1 MHYATQ
7 PLVQYQKILNGKNC
21 AQSGILEHT
30 VLDQKIEVAAGKLN
44 KELFQLETDKR
55 DLENRLELAD
65 AEIDKLH
72 EWKEQVLEEK
82 NELEVP

>member
-1 MHYATQ
+1 MT
-7 PLVQYQKILNGKNC
+7 I
-21 AQSGILEHT
+21 
-30 VLDQKIEVAAGKLN
+30 
-44 KELFQLETDKR
+44 FQLETDKR

-82 NELEVP
+82 NELEVAI